1 MRASGGYCG
10 VCGQSTANIRHGVR
24 LTELKA
30 RILDVIERAGPA
42 GIAARDLFEIVFAN
56 DSRAHSIHT
65 LKAHVWGLN
74 QALRGTG
81 LHIYGR
87 GGGWRLQRN
96 QISTSRH
103 AIGRGSKQ
111 A

>member
-1 MRASGGYCG
+1 MPVPLLSERHVRASGGYCG

-56 DSRAHSIHT
+56 ELARAFDPH
-65 LKAHVWGLN
+65 AQG
-74 QALRGTG
+74 A
-81 LHIYGR
+81 
-87 GGGWRLQRN
+87 RLG
-96 QISTSRH
+96 
-103 AIGRGSKQ
+103 A
-111 A
+111 